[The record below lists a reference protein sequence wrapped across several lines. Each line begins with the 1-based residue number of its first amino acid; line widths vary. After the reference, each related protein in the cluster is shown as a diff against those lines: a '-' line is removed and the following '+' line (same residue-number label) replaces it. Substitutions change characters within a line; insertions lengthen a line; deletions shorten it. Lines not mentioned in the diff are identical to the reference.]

1 MRRRMPLA
9 AVALAVGA
17 VTLSACAAGGS
28 TSTGSGGNGE
38 DVELTFFT
46 FETPNLTPEYW
57 DEAVARA
64 SAEVPGVKINRIVG
78 ENSLDYLQ
86 KLWSSGQAPDIIVG
100 GPALE
105 PFVAKGQLASW
116 SEDEMGELEVPAN
129 FVGEIDGKVYALPQI
144 GAQTIPLVYY
154 NADLFAKAGIKE
166 APGSWDELVE
176 TCEQLTDAGIKA
188 IEVGGGGGETW
199 VTMVTSSAI
208 IQADVL
214 GEDPE
219 WFDKRG
225 EGEVSFSDD
234 EFVAA
239 AQKVA
244 DLSEKGCYDTDGLSR
259 TYAETEQAFRD
270 QKAAMYPMGNWF
282 AAAADTTPLDFELGV
297 FAMPGESGN
306 PMPVVTGPGLAVNAE
321 APDVDLAKK
330 WALAFQTNEKNVQAN
345 IKTDGGLVGEEIEL
359 PDGLGDAYLA
369 TNDAY
374 REALANDETVPAAF
388 YIQGVTPP
396 GFATA
401 IEPAVVDLINLR
413 MTAEEFGAFLDQK
426 WDELEVE

>member
-9 AVALAVGA
+9 VAALAVGA
-17 VTLSACAAGGS
+17 VALSACAAGAAP
-28 TSTGSGGNGE
+28 STGGGDGE

-105 PFVAKGQLASW
+105 PFVAKGQLADW
-116 SEDEMGELEVPAN
+116 TEDELGQLEVPAN
-129 FVGEIDGKVYALPQI
+129 FTGEIDGKIYALPQV
-144 GAQTIPLVYY
+144 GTQSIPLVYY
-154 NADLFAKAGIKE
+154 NADLFAEAGIE
-166 APGSWDELVE
+166 APPTSWDEFLE
-176 TCEQLTDAGIKA
+176 TCEQLTDAGIKG
-188 IEVGGGGGETW
+188 IEVGGGADTW
-199 VTMVTSSAI
+199 VTMLTAAAV

-214 GEDPE
+214 GEDPT
-219 WFDKRG
+219 WFDQRG
-225 EGEVSFSDD
+225 TGEVSFSDD

-244 DLSEKGCYDTDGLSR
+244 DLTEVGCYDTDGLSR

-270 QKAAMYPMGNWF
+270 GAAAMYPMGNWF
-282 AAAADTTPLDFELGV
+282 AAAADATPLDFELGV
-297 FAMPGESGN
+297 FPMPGQEGN
-306 PMPVVTGPGLAVNAE
+306 PMPVVTGPGLAVNAD

-330 WALAFQTNEKNVQAN
+330 WALAFQTNEKNVQQS
-345 IKTDGGLVGEEIEL
+345 IKVDGGLVSEDIEL
-359 PDGLGDAYLA
+359 PEGLGAAYIA

-374 REALANDETVPAAF
+374 RKAVADDQTVPAAF

-401 IEPAVVDLINLR
+401 IEPAIVDLINLR
-413 MTAEEFGAFLDQK
+413 MTAEQFGEFLDQK
-426 WDELEVE
+426 WDELEVQ

>member
-1 MRRRMPLA
+1 MRRRMTIA
-9 AVALAVGA
+9 AAAIAAGALA
-17 VTLSACAAGGS
+17 LSACTAGGT
-28 TSTGSGGNGE
+28 TSSGSE
-38 DVELTFFT
+38 EETELTFFT

-57 DEAVARA
+57 EEAIERA

-78 ENSLDYLQ
+78 ENNLDYLQ

-105 PFVAKGQLASW
+105 PFVAKGQLAEW
-116 SEDEMGELEVPAN
+116 SEDELGELQVPAN
-129 FVGEIDGKVYALPQI
+129 FTGEIDGKIYALPQI
-144 GAQTIPLVYY
+144 GAQSIPLVYY
-154 NADLFAKAGIKE
+154 NADMFEEAGV
-166 APGSWDELVE
+166 AGPPTSWDEFVE
-176 TCEQLTDAGIKA
+176 TCEQLTDAGFKA
-188 IEVGGGGGETW
+188 IEIGGGGGETW
-199 VTMVTSSAI
+199 VTMLTAAAI

-214 GEDPE
+214 GEDAT
-219 WFDKRG
+219 WFDQRG
-225 EGEVSFSDD
+225 SGEVSFSDD

-297 FAMPGESGN
+297 FPMPAESGN
-306 PMPVVTGPGLAVNAE
+306 PMPVVTGPGLSVNAE

-345 IKTDGGLVGEEIEL
+345 IKTDGGLVSEEVEL
-359 PDGLGDAYLA
+359 PEGLGDAYLA

-374 REALANDETVPAAF
+374 RAAVADGATVPAAF

-396 GFATA
+396 GFAGA
-401 IEPAVVDLINLR
+401 IEPAIVDLINLR

-426 WDELEVE
+426 WDELEVQ

>member
-1 MRRRMPLA
+1 MRNRTRQGLGVLLA
-9 AVALAVGA
+9 ASVVALAG
-17 VTLSACAAGGS
+17 CAAGGS
-28 TSTGSGGNGE
+28 TPSGDSD

-78 ENSLDYLQ
+78 ENNLDYLQ

-105 PFVAKGQLASW
+105 PFVAKGQLAEW
-116 SEDEMGELEVPAN
+116 SEDELGDLEVPAN
-129 FVGEIDGKVYALPQI
+129 FTGEIDGKIYALPQV
-144 GAQTIPLVYY
+144 GAQSIPLVYY
-154 NADLFAKAGIKE
+154 NADLFEQAGID
-166 APGSWDELVE
+166 APPTSWDEFVQ

-188 IEVGGGGGETW
+188 IEIGGGGGETW
-199 VTMVTSSAI
+199 VTMLTAAAI
-208 IQADVL
+208 IQADIL
-214 GEDPE
+214 GEDPT
-219 WFDKRG
+219 WFDQRN
-225 EGEVSFSDD
+225 EGDVTFSDE

-282 AAAADTTPLDFELGV
+282 AAAADATPLDFELGV
-297 FAMPGESGN
+297 FPMPGADSN
-306 PMPVVTGPGLAVNAE
+306 PMPVVTGPGLSVNAD
-321 APDVDLAKK
+321 APDVALAKK
-330 WALAFQTNEKNVQAN
+330 WALAFQTNLENVQAN
-345 IKTDGGLVGEEIEL
+345 IKTDGGLVNDEIEL
-359 PDGLGDAYLA
+359 PEGLGEAYLA

-374 REALANDETVPAAF
+374 RAAVADDKTVPAAF

-396 GFATA
+396 GFAGA
-401 IEPAVVDLINLR
+401 IEPAIVDLINLR
-413 MTAEEFGAFLDQK
+413 MTAAEFGAFLDQK
-426 WDELEVE
+426 WDELEVQ